1 MFLCRNQPKGL
12 REIFPKCMS
21 WTPLVSP
28 PGGVTGGVA
37 PINVAST
44 QSRRTLSG
52 RRHQRTTERSQSIHT
67 ADIVPGPTPRYSE
80 RVVDL
85 AVAFSQRPLNGG
97 GTAMHYT
104 DYPDVRRE
112 QSRTGRPEVGAMTKL
127 AIADTYGLSRRDLRV
142 FDQPSAGA
150 PHILVRPSSIL
161 VHLFDLR
168 AVVRYDHVRLFHIT
182 QAHGQEPV
190 AETERARASGNDNG
204 DAKSDSDHCVS
215 RVFTHIMKEG
225 TRNGHHQPGG
235 LETTHYELYAL
246 DVALSSVTSVLEAEY
261 LLTQRKVAEALQMTD
276 ASTLSGEES
285 TMHSGLRTTLE
296 LKRKLTSIEQ
306 RARQIQSM
314 SREILNED
322 EDMAN
327 MYLTDKHAGNPHA
340 VHDHQSVEYL
350 FEAYFKASDT
360 IAGQAASLISRI
372 RRTEE
377 TVQYTLS
384 VRRNQIMVLEARLEI
399 LMLALA
405 GATLV
410 AGWYGMNLVNYS
422 EKSPHAFSV
431 VVLVSCVAV
440 LVSSGWGMRRL
451 WRIRTAQLRT

>member
-1 MFLCRNQPKGL
+1 MLLCHSPSRGL
-12 REIFPKCMS
+12 HELLSRCMS
-21 WTPLVSP
+21 WTPLVPP
-28 PGGVTGGVA
+28 PGVVVVA
-37 PINVAST
+37 LQNVAHT
-44 QSRRTLSG
+44 QSRSRSSRWG
-52 RRHQRTTERSQSIHT
+52 HQRMKERAHLIHT
-67 ADIVPGPTPRYSE
+67 ASVTRREPENRKS
-80 RVVDL
+80 VVDL
-85 AVAFSQRPLNGG
+85 AVAFSQRPMNGD
-97 GTAMHYT
+97 TAMQCT
-104 DYPDVRRE
+104 DYRSHGQNTPSQLGVNA
-112 QSRTGRPEVGAMTKL
+112 SVGQMTKL
-127 AIADTYGLSRRDLRV
+127 AIAERYGLSRRDLRV
-142 FDQPSAGA
+142 FDQPSPGA

-168 AVVRYDHVRLFHIT
+168 VVVQYDHVRLFHVVRPD
-182 QAHGQEPV
+182 AHDLGST
-190 AETERARASGNDNG
+190 AERARASDNDSSNG
-204 DAKSDSDHCVS
+204 DDVNCVS
-215 RVFTHIMKEG
+215 RVFSHIIEEG
-225 TRNGHHQPGG
+225 TRGGHHQPGG
-235 LETTHYELYAL
+235 IELPHYELYAL

-261 LLTQRKVAEALQMTD
+261 LLTQRKVSEALQMTD

-285 TMHSGLRTTLE
+285 IMHSGLRTTLE

-306 RARQIQSM
+306 RARQIQTM

-327 MYLTDKHAGNPHA
+327 MYLTDKHAGKPRA

-410 AGWYGMNLVNYS
+410 AGWYGMNVVNYS
-422 EKSPHAFSV
+422 EESPHAFSAI
-431 VVLVSCVAV
+431 VLLSCAAV
-440 LVSSGWGMRRL
+440 LASSGYGLRKL

>member
-1 MFLCRNQPKGL
+1 MFLCRNQSRGL
-12 REIFPKCMS
+12 REILPRCMS
-21 WTPLVSP
+21 WTPPLVPP
-28 PGGVTGGVA
+28 PGVAGVVPRHVA
-37 PINVAST
+37 PAQIRNNS
-44 QSRRTLSG
+44 SKSEHG
-52 RRHQRTTERSQSIHT
+52 RVRGYHSIHT
-67 ADIVPGPTPRYSE
+67 ASMTRCKPENPKS
-80 RVVDL
+80 VVDL
-85 AVAFSQRPLNGG
+85 AVAFSQRPLNGD
-97 GTAMHYT
+97 TAMQYT
-104 DYPDVRRE
+104 EY
-112 QSRTGRPEVGAMTKL
+112 QSTSHGPNAPSRLEGGSGAGQMTKL
-127 AIADTYGLSRRDLRV
+127 SVAERYGLSRRDLRV
-142 FDQPSAGA
+142 FDQPSPGA

-168 AVVRYDHVRLFHIT
+168 MVVQYDHVRTFH
-182 QAHGQEPV
+182 V
-190 AETERARASGNDNG
+190 ARPELGSEVERAQSSR
-204 DAKSDSDHCVS
+204 SDSGSGDDNNCVS
-215 RVFTHIMKEG
+215 RVFTRIMEEG
-225 TRNGHHQPGG
+225 TGGSHHHPGG
-235 LETTHYELYAL
+235 LEMAHYELYAL

-261 LLTQRKVAEALQMTD
+261 LLTQRKVSEALQMTD

-306 RARQIQSM
+306 RARQIQTM

-327 MYLTDKHAGNPHA
+327 MYLTDKQAGNAHA

-410 AGWYGMNLVNYS
+410 AGWYGMNVVNYS
-422 EKSPHAFSV
+422 EESPRAFAV
-431 VVLVSCVAV
+431 VVLASCAAV
-440 LVSSGWGMRRL
+440 LAASGVGLRKL